1 MLQNKNMSKYILTF
15 ADINLDGIVSQLIN
29 NFIANSD
36 KDNDSADEKAI
47 ILKNIPL
54 PEEFASLE
62 LVNWFNMGI
71 VMPHNVNLIIS
82 FCDYL
87 MLENTSNY
95 LQKNAQFPWGFQM
108 YKLNDYH
115 KPHYGHIFPKTILNS
130 SNFKSMNVAMG
141 LGLIKI
147 VQYLHDMNLDWDK
160 ESTLAAAE
168 FGHLDCLKFAHE
180 NGCDWNEETC
190 IAAAEFGHLDCL
202 KYAHENGC
210 DWNMMSVIYAAA
222 KGNLDCL
229 KYAAE
234 NGCVIDII
242 AARSA
247 RRNGHVNCVNYLSTL
262 GYQTEEEI
270 IDVLQVIRLNN

>member
-95 LQKNAQFPWGFQM
+95 LQKNAQFPWCFQM

-160 ESTLAAAE
+160 ESTL
-168 FGHLDCLKFAHE
+168 
-180 NGCDWNEETC
+180 
-190 IAAAEFGHLDCL
+190 AAAEFGHLDCL